1 MSILPV
7 VREIRDRHVDRAQ
20 PPAST
25 AVQVGALFR
34 PGYLVEIDALAVV
47 QDMPGNQS
55 AEVSSST

>member
-7 VREIRDRHVDRAQ
+7 VRETRDRHVDRAQ

-25 AVQVGALFR
+25 AVQVAALFR

-47 QDMPGNQS
+47 ADTANARS
-55 AEVSSST
+55 ADAS